1 MRTVLLLCLLLGA
14 CTTTADRM
22 QSWVGLDVAQLVSRW
37 GAPDTTIGD
46 DRGNVL
52 TWKDKINNRYCR
64 QSFVIGNDN
73 VVKSWS
79 YSGCSLF

>member
-52 TWKDKINNRYCR
+52 TWKQNRCR

-79 YSGCSLF
+79 YSNCSLF